1 MDDLISR
8 QAALDAIKSADN
20 MLNSKQLALY
30 AAMDNI
36 RLLPSVQ
43 PERKTCKGCLHI
55 GHGYKMPCTSCA
67 RNSFLKD
74 WWEDS
79 DG

>member
-36 RLLPSVQ
+36 RLLPSIQYDELNISPCDVCMYGGDMYE
-43 PERKTCKGCLHI
+43 PECLRCSA
-55 GHGYKMPCTSCA
+55 K
-67 RNSFLKD
+67 
-74 WWEDS
+74 
-79 DG
+79 